1 MESYGEVGVLDFLQ
15 LMEDSISG
23 TRDARSYQR
32 AFFALMKRRAVL
44 SDDESR
50 IVQQSYG
57 DADDYD
63 PAILLPH
70 TIEEP
75 ELRKRVADS
84 ANRLASITSVE
95 QVSR

>member
-1 MESYGEVGVLDFLQ
+1 MESYGEVGALDFLQ
-15 LMEDSISG
+15 LMEDYLSG
-23 TRDARSYQR
+23 TRDARSYRQGFSR
-32 AFFALMKRRAVL
+32 FYEAAGRFERR
-44 SDDESR
+44 R
-50 IVQQSYG
+50 IP
-57 DADDYD
+57 DCAAILRRRRLRPCD
-63 PAILLPH
+63 PAPH